1 MKEIKPNL
9 EDIART
15 ENKNWQT
22 PKVLNLLRLLLGG
35 NDKFTEEPVYL
46 IKNDGM
52 FFGDKEYFVYDGNT
66 LHFLAESG
74 MTTIKYKLIENNNDL
89 EQVREEMGEVYWPGP
104 CIQSVMGYLR
114 TRVWVL
120 GQGDHQN
127 SYERVVYEGETLSS
141 N

>member
-52 FFGDKEYFVYDGNT
+52 SDGVSPNT
-66 LHFLAESG
+66 S
-74 MTTIKYKLIENNNDL
+74 
-89 EQVREEMGEVYWPGP
+89 
-104 CIQSVMGYLR
+104 C
-114 TRVWVL
+114 
-120 GQGDHQN
+120 
-127 SYERVVYEGETLSS
+127 
-141 N
+141 